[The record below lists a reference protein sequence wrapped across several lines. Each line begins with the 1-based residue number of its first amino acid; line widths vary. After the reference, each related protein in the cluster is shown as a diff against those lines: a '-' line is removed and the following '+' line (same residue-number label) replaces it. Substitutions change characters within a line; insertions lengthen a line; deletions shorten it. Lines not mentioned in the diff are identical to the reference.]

1 MGRHYDDAI
10 REYRSVLAVHPDYTN
25 VRWGLGFALIVKNQT
40 DEAIAEL
47 EKTVA
52 MMDRSP
58 GSLAML
64 ATAHARAGNRAEAL
78 RLIEELKQRR
88 QKGYIPSG
96 AFITTYLELGDD
108 DEAFYWCN
116 EAYKEQSA
124 ILQWIKVAPFFDPV
138 RGDPRYT
145 DLVHRVGLE

>member
-1 MGRHYDDAI
+1 
-10 REYRSVLAVHPDYTN
+10 
-25 VRWGLGFALIVKNQT
+25 
-40 DEAIAEL
+40 
-47 EKTVA
+47 

-96 AFITTYLELGDD
+96 AFITTYLRASETMTRRSTGATKPTKSNQPFCSGSKSLP
-108 DEAFYWCN
+108 
-116 EAYKEQSA
+116 SS
-124 ILQWIKVAPFFDPV
+124 ILCAATLDIPTSFI
-138 RGDPRYT
+138 G
-145 DLVHRVGLE
+145 LGLE